1 MIERPSGR
9 SVGLLRVALAI
20 LTTAGPASAQQLD
33 WGPCPQ
39 GGFGDGEDPRQECA
53 LLTVPLDYSNPSVE
67 TIDVAVSRILTADP
81 AKRRGV
87 MLFNPGGP
95 GSRGLNRPSVMAAR
109 LPAEVQERYDLIGF
123 DPRGLGR
130 SAPIS
135 CSLAPEDISAL
146 AFIPYPRADLDISE
160 NVAYSQRAAAGCTA
174 TSGDVLP
181 HMNTANTAR
190 DMDAIRAALGEPKI
204 SYMGFSY
211 GTYLGAVYTQL
222 FPQRTDR
229 FVLDS
234 NIHPRRIW
242 RSTIQSWGY
251 AVEVAYDGFT
261 RWAADRDDVYGLGD
275 TPAEVYELTIET
287 ARALDADPCELSSG
301 ALLTGQ
307 IFRET
312 IRNNLLR
319 AGDPIFPAWAELLPS
334 LAECAGIES
343 FSAIAER
350 PFEAALEP
358 DVDGGVTAAA
368 EFPEIPADNGLAQ
381 PWAIFCGDADWPED
395 PATYQREV
403 RLFDSLF
410 PLHGRSAANIWPCA
424 FWPFDPPAPV
434 AIDALRGGR
443 VVLVQSVRDPATPY
457 DGGVSLHLAL
467 GDRSRLVTVEDVG
480 HVITYNARNTC
491 ADAYVT
497 AFLVSGTQPP
507 HAAFCARDPVAQSLG
522 DAQLRA
528 AQEASPPGR

>member
-1 MIERPSGR
+1 MVAVAIPAIPGR
-9 SVGLLRVALAI
+9 
-20 LTTAGPASAQQLD
+20 ASAQQLD

-53 LLTVPLDYSNPSVE
+53 LLTVPLDYSNPGGE
-67 TIDVAVSRILTADP
+67 TINIAVSRILTAAP

-135 CSLAPEDISAL
+135 CSLAPEDISVL
-146 AFIPYPRADLDISE
+146 KFIPYPTADLDISE
-160 NVAYSQRAAAGCTA
+160 NVAYSQRVAAGCAA
-174 TSGDVLP
+174 TSGAVLP
-181 HMNTANTAR
+181 HVNTANTAR

-211 GTYLGAVYTQL
+211 GTFLGAVYTQL

-234 NIHPRRIW
+234 NIHPGRIW
-242 RSTIQSWGY
+242 RPTVQSWGY
-251 AVEVAYDGFT
+251 AVEVAYHGFT
-261 RWAADRDDVYGLGD
+261 RWAAERDDVYELGD

-287 ARALDADPCELSSG
+287 ARALDAEPCTLPSG

-307 IFRET
+307 VFRET
-312 IRNNLLR
+312 IRNDLLR
-319 AGDPIFPAWAELLPS
+319 PGDPIFPAWAELLPS
-334 LAECAGIES
+334 LAECAES
-343 FSAIAER
+343 LSTRAER
-350 PFEAALEP
+350 LLETAVES
-358 DVDGGVTAAA
+358 DLDRAVVAAA
-368 EFPEIPADNGLAQ
+368 AFPEIPADNELAQ

-395 PATYQREV
+395 AATYQRDV
-403 RLFDSLF
+403 RLFDRLF
-410 PLHGRSAANIWPCA
+410 PLHGQSAANIWPCA
-424 FWPFDPPAPV
+424 FWPFDPAAPL
-434 AIDALRGGR
+434 AINDLRGGR

-457 DGGVSLHLAL
+457 DGGVALQAAL

-480 HVITYNARNTC
+480 HVIAYNGRNTC
-491 ADAYVT
+491 ADAHVT
-497 AFLVSGTQPP
+497 AFLVSGTQP
-507 HAAFCARDPVAQSLG
+507 ARGAFCARDPQPQALSA
-522 DAQLRA
+522 DQLRA
-528 AQEASPPGR
+528 AEAASPPGL

>member
-1 MIERPSGR
+1 MMERACGGSVCLFMVVLEMLTMPGR
-9 SVGLLRVALAI
+9 
-20 LTTAGPASAQQLD
+20 ASAQALD
-33 WGPCPQ
+33 WRPCPQ

-53 LLTVPLDYSNPSVE
+53 LLAVPLDYSNPGGE
-67 TIDVAVSRILTADP
+67 TIHVAVSRIQTAEP

-135 CSLAPEDISAL
+135 CSLAPEDISVL
-146 AFIPYPRADLDISE
+146 EFIPYPAVDLDISK
-160 NVAYSQRAAAGCTA
+160 NVAYSQRVAAGCAATA
-174 TSGDVLP
+174 GHVLP
-181 HMNTANTAR
+181 HVNTANTAR

-222 FPQRTDR
+222 FPERTDR

-234 NIHPRRIW
+234 NIHPHRIW
-242 RSTIQSWGY
+242 RPTIQSWGY

-261 RWAADRDDVYGLGD
+261 RWAAERDDVYGLGD
-275 TPAEVYELTIET
+275 TPAEVYELTLET
-287 ARALDADPCELSSG
+287 ALALDAEPCTLPNG

-307 IFRET
+307 VFRET

-319 AGDPIFPAWAELLPS
+319 PGDPIFPAWAELLPA
-334 LAECAGIES
+334 LAQCAGIES
-343 FSAIAER
+343 FSVFAER
-350 PFEAALEP
+350 LLETRLEP
-358 DVDGGVTAAA
+358 EVGRAVAAAA
-368 EFPEIPADNGLAQ
+368 EFPEIPADNELAQ

-395 PATYQREV
+395 PATYQRDV
-403 RLFDSLF
+403 HLFDTLF

-424 FWPFDPPAPV
+424 FWPFNPPTPV
-434 AIDALRGGR
+434 AIDELRGGR

-457 DGGVSLHLAL
+457 DGGVALHLAL

-480 HVITYNARNTC
+480 HVIAYNARNSC
-491 ADAYVT
+491 ADAHVT
-497 AFLVSGTQPP
+497 TFLVNGTQPP
-507 HAAFCARDPVAQSLG
+507 RAAFCARDPEPQPLG
-522 DAQLRA
+522 DAQFRA
-528 AQEASPPGR
+528 AEEASR